1 MGHPQHGQQHQH
13 RPQQGVEEELVRGVD
28 AVRPAPDAD
37 DQEHRHQSAFE
48 EDVEEEQVQRRED
61 ADDQGLQHQE
71 GDHVFH
77 DARLDRLPAGH
88 DADRHQEG
96 RQQDE
101 QDRDPVHAQVI
112 TGAGEPGVVFNEL
125 IGRVRRIELGDQQD
139 GHGQHDKRGAQ
150 GDPARGRGRGVLAA
164 LVHHAGQ
171 KQQAGA
177 DQRQEGDDAQNVRHE
192 AQAPHVKMAKARN
205 AATPISI
212 TNA

>member
-1 MGHPQHGQQHQH
+1 M
-13 RPQQGVEEELVRGVD
+13 
-28 AVRPAPDAD
+28 
-37 DQEHRHQSAFE
+37 
-48 EDVEEEQVQRRED
+48 
-61 ADDQGLQHQE
+61 
-71 GDHVFH
+71 
-77 DARLDRLPAGH
+77 
-88 DADRHQEG
+88 
-96 RQQDE
+96 
-101 QDRDPVHAQVI
+101 I

-125 IGRVRRIELGDQQD
+125 IGRVRRIELGHQQD
-139 GHGQHDKRGAQ
+139 GHGQHHQGGAERY
-150 GDPARGRGRGVLAA
+150 PARGRSRGVLAA